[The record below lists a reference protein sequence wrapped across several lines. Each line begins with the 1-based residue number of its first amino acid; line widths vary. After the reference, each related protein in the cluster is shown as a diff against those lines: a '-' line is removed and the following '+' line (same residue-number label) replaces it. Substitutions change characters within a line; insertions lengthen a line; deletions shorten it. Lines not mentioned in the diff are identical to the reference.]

1 MFRPKASLQVNEFEL
16 IARYFTR
23 PNRSAILGNG
33 DDCAIVTP
41 SAGNAF
47 AVTTDTLIVG
57 RHFLPTLDPLKLGRR
72 VVNVNFSDLAA
83 MGAAPRYAM
92 LSLTLP
98 EIDEVWISRF
108 SDGLWAALDAYGVE
122 LIGGNTTKGQLAIAM
137 TAFGELPPDA
147 ALKRSGAR
155 AGDELWVS
163 GTLGDAGWALTSL
176 MRNRGGDGGF
186 AIDATATQMEKYES
200 PTARVALGLAL
211 RGIATSC
218 IDISDGLL
226 SEAKHIATASA
237 VSIDIDIEA
246 IPSSIEKIDRGDRWT
261 AAQRINAAT
270 NEAERDA
277 LIVAQLAQYC
287 LLSTGDA
294 YELLFTAPPD
304 KHDAVAALLKGEDLA
319 GACIGRV
326 TTPDAANPVRVYD
339 ADSREMD
346 IEVKGWDHF
355 A

>member
-1 MFRPKASLQVNEFEL
+1 VSKRVTEFEL

-23 PNRSAILGNG
+23 ANRSAILGNG
-33 DDCAIVTP
+33 DDCAIVAP
-41 SAGNAF
+41 GAGNVF
-47 AVTTDTLIVG
+47 AVTTDTLIEG
-57 RHFLPTLDPLKLGRR
+57 RHFLPNLDPFKLGRR

-83 MGAAPRYAM
+83 MGAVPRYAL

-98 EIDEVWISRF
+98 QIDEDWISRL
-108 SDGLWAALDAYGVE
+108 SVGLWSVLDAYSVE
-122 LIGGNTTKGQLAIAM
+122 LIGGNTTKGPLAIAM

-163 GTLGDAGWALTSL
+163 GTLGDAGWAMYALTGA
-176 MRNRGGDGGF
+176 RF
-186 AIDATATQMEKYES
+186 EATAEQIAKYEC
-200 PTARVALGLAL
+200 PEARVSLGIAL
-211 RGIATSC
+211 RGVATSC

-226 SEAKHIATASA
+226 SEAKHIATASN
-237 VSIDIDIEA
+237 VSIDIDIA
-246 IPSSIEKIDRGDRWT
+246 TIPTGLKHASRESTWDPARTTTPMTVDT
-261 AAQRINAAT
+261 V
-270 NEAERDA
+270 DA
-277 LIVAQLAQYC
+277 KVWPAVLDHMGQYC

-294 YELLFTAPPD
+294 YELLFTAPREQ
-304 KHDAVAALLKGEDLA
+304 HDVVAAILKRENLP

-326 TTPDAANPVRVYD
+326 TAPDAANRVRVLD
-339 ADSREMD
+339 AQSRVMD

>member
-1 MFRPKASLQVNEFEL
+1 VTEFEL

-23 PNRSAILGNG
+23 PNQSALLGNG
-33 DDCAIVTP
+33 DDCAIVAP

-57 RHFLPTLDPLKLGRR
+57 RHFLPTLDPFKLGRR

-83 MGAAPRYAM
+83 MGAAPRYAL

-98 EIDEVWISRF
+98 QIDNDWISRF
-108 SDGLWAALDAYGVE
+108 SEGLWSVLDAYGVE
-122 LIGGNTTKGQLAIAM
+122 LIGGNTTKGPLAVAM
-137 TAFGELPPDA
+137 TAFGELPPNA
-147 ALKRSGAR
+147 ALKRSGAH

-163 GTLGDAGWALTSL
+163 GTLGDAGWAMYALT
-176 MRNRGGDGGF
+176 GAKF
-186 AIDATATQMEKYES
+186 QATPEQIARYEC
-200 PTARVALGLAL
+200 PEARVSLGMAL

-226 SEAKHIATASA
+226 SEATHIATASN
-237 VSIDIDIEA
+237 VSIEIDVA
-246 IPSSIEKIDRGDRWT
+246 TIPTGLKNVSRQTTRDLGKTFTPFT
-261 AAQRINAAT
+261 ADT
-270 NEAERDA
+270 VDA
-277 LIVAQLAQYC
+277 RVWPAMLDHWGQHC

-294 YELLFTAPPD
+294 YELLFTAPREQ
-304 KHDAVAALLKGEDLA
+304 HDAIAAILKRENLP
-319 GACIGRV
+319 GARIGRV
-326 TTPDAANPVRVYD
+326 TALDAGNPVRVLD
-339 ADSREMD
+339 AQSRVMD

>member
-1 MFRPKASLQVNEFEL
+1 MTEFEL

-23 PNRSAILGNG
+23 PRRSALLGNG
-33 DDCAIVTP
+33 DDCAIVAP

-47 AVTTDTLIVG
+47 AVTTDTLIEG
-57 RHFLPTLDPLKLGRR
+57 RHFLPTLDPFKLGRR

-98 EIDEVWISRF
+98 QIDESWIAQF
-108 SDGLWAALDAYGVE
+108 SAGLWAVLDEHIVE
-122 LIGGNTTKGQLAIAM
+122 LIGGNTTKGPLAIAM

-155 AGDELWVS
+155 AGDEVWVS
-163 GTLGDAGWALTSL
+163 GTLGDAGWALTAL
-176 MRNRGGDGGF
+176 MGRN
-186 AIDATATQMEKYES
+186 IEATPEQIAKYEC
-200 PTARVALGLAL
+200 PEARVTLGVAL

-226 SEAKHIATASA
+226 SEAKHIATASN
-237 VSIDIDIEA
+237 VSIDIDIA
-246 IPSSIEKIDRGDRWT
+246 TIPTGLKHVSRESMKDLANPTTRMPP
-261 AAQRINAAT
+261 AAMATTVWPAAF
-270 NEAERDA
+270 DH
-277 LIVAQLAQYC
+277 LGQHC

-294 YELLFTAPPD
+294 YELLFTAPRE
-304 KHDAVAALLKGEDLA
+304 KHDAIAAILKRENLP

-326 TTPDAANPVRVYD
+326 IAADAANPVRVLD
-339 ADSREMD
+339 AQSRAMD

>member
-1 MFRPKASLQVNEFEL
+1 MTEFEL

-23 PNRSAILGNG
+23 PNRSALLGNG
-33 DDCAIVTP
+33 DDCAVVVP

-47 AVTTDTLIVG
+47 AVTTDTLIEG
-57 RHFLPTLDPLKLGRR
+57 RHFLPTLDPFKLGRR

-98 EIDEVWISRF
+98 QIDEAWVSRL
-108 SDGLWAALDAYGVE
+108 SAGLWSVLDAYGVE
-122 LIGGNTTKGQLAIAM
+122 LIGGNTTKGPPAIAM
-137 TAFGELPPDA
+137 TAFGELPLDT

-155 AGDELWVS
+155 VGDELWVS
-163 GTLGDAGWALTSL
+163 GTLGDAGWAMYALT
-176 MRNRGGDGGF
+176 GAKF
-186 AIDATATQMEKYES
+186 EATPEQIAKYEC
-200 PTARVALGLAL
+200 PEARVSLGLAL
-211 RGIATSC
+211 RGVATSC

-226 SEAKHIATASA
+226 SEAKHIATASN
-237 VSIDIDIEA
+237 VSIEIDIA
-246 IPSSIEKIDRGDRWT
+246 TIPTGLKHVSRESMWDVAKTLDPFSMDSMDKKVWPVMCDRLG
-261 AAQRINAAT
+261 QH
-270 NEAERDA
+270 
-277 LIVAQLAQYC
+277 C

-294 YELLFTAPPD
+294 YELLFTAP
-304 KHDAVAALLKGEDLA
+304 KVQHDAVAAILKRENLP

-326 TTPDAANPVRVYD
+326 TAPNAEKLVRVLD
-339 ADSREMD
+339 AQTRVMN